1 MSRVFT
7 CRDVRHNMPVTQG
20 FYAFIAVPSISPNFR
35 SPLHTIQHEFVKA
48 HHRYIWNDRHTYST
62 CTTPSNFCCYSY
74 DRLSLSATTA
84 DFRPTASNVSFINFN
99 SSGQL
104 VSSGAYHRTT
114 QFMKPNPC
122 SIVTAKTEDPLQ
134 PKSTGSMFLTR
145 HKPHGKKPCPKW
157 FVSSMKQR
165 SRSNGCLTF
174 TVSAQKQTTP
184 HQRRLLCIAPA
195 TRTTETFRPSKFR
208 NIVKASIFAAKP
220 LIKLLERSRIINAGH
235 GLAWLFHNH
244 ILHLV
249 AG

>member
-1 MSRVFT
+1 MSRVST
-7 CRDVRHNMPVTQG
+7 CRDVRHNVPVTQG

-84 DFRPTASNVSFINFN
+84 NFRPT
-99 SSGQL
+99 
-104 VSSGAYHRTT
+104 T
-114 QFMKPNPC
+114 
-122 SIVTAKTEDPLQ
+122 
-134 PKSTGSMFLTR
+134 
-145 HKPHGKKPCPKW
+145 
-157 FVSSMKQR
+157 
-165 SRSNGCLTF
+165 SNGCLTF

-195 TRTTETFRPSKFR
+195 TGTTETFRPSKFR

-220 LIKLLERSRIINAGH
+220 LIKLLERSRIINAGQRCL
-235 GLAWLFHNH
+235 GSSITTIYY
-244 ILHLV
+244 ILWPV
-249 AG
+249 E